1 MLEDLRK
8 FHCFQLNEI
17 ANKAIPS
24 IDMVS
29 GCQSP
34 VQAFVIPS
42 VRPSDHMY
50 QRHSHWTDLREI

>member
-1 MLEDLRK
+1 MHADLRK
-8 FHCFQLNEI
+8 FYCLRLNEI
-17 ANKAIPS
+17 ANKAIPY

-34 VQAFVIPS
+34 VQAFVITS
-42 VRPSDHMY
+42 VRPSVHMY